1 MPGNNNPWAGE
12 LASRRKKNS
21 VTGRQTS
28 EGKSPKYAS
37 PPPASQQLEGKDIR
51 EALTSPQPP
60 TERTLGRISPAPLIS
75 CGEPKSPLIPLD
87 KAVPT
92 NPEPTVT
99 SAETEDS
106 FTPSNPCCTP
116 KQNSGKVKPEDN
128 EATKRQ
134 EVLNTK
140 RQEVPNTNKQEVP
153 NTKRQEVLNTKRQEE
168 PNTNKRQEVMQGGKA
183 AQSEQK
189 KPVKEEREAVQVSQ
203 ERKREKNPSKGET
216 IVEREVNGEEVKPS
230 KKEGDWLKESRK
242 NLKPVVQLFKAAES
256 ANPEVESPIEQLI
269 SNKGM
274 EESNKGEQLEE
285 WS

>member
-21 VTGRQTS
+21 VGRQTS
-28 EGKSPKYAS
+28 EGKSPKCAS
-37 PPPASQQLEGKDIR
+37 PAPQQLEGKDIR

-60 TERTLGRISPAPLIS
+60 RERTLGRTSPAPLIS

-128 EATKRQ
+128 EASKRQ
-134 EVLNTK
+134 EVLTTK
-140 RQEVPNTNKQEVP
+140 RQEVP
-153 NTKRQEVLNTKRQEE
+153 NTKRQEEPNTKRH
-168 PNTNKRQEVMQGGKA
+168 EVLQGGKA
-183 AQSEQK
+183 AESEQK
-189 KPVKEEREAVQVSQ
+189 KPVKEERGASQ
-203 ERKREKNPSKGET
+203 ERKREKKPSKGET
-216 IVEREVNGEEVKPS
+216 IVQREVNGEDVNPS
-230 KKEGDWLKESRK
+230 KREGDWLKESRK
-242 NLKPVVQLFKAAES
+242 NLRPVVQLFKATES

>member
-140 RQEVPNTNKQEVP
+140 RQEV
-153 NTKRQEVLNTKRQEE
+153 LNTKRQEE

-189 KPVKEEREAVQVSQ
+189 KPVKEEREAVQVSP
-203 ERKREKNPSKGET
+203 ERKREKKAAVKRET

-242 NLKPVVQLFKAAES
+242 NLRPVVQLFKAAES

>member
-140 RQEVPNTNKQEVP
+140 RQEV
-153 NTKRQEVLNTKRQEE
+153 LNTKRQEE

-189 KPVKEEREAVQVSQ
+189 KPVKEEREAVQVSP
-203 ERKREKNPSKGET
+203 ERKREKKAAVKRET

-242 NLKPVVQLFKAAES
+242 NLRPVVQLFKAAES

-269 SNKGM
+269 SNKGV
-274 EESNKGEQLEE
+274 EESNKGENFQGC
-285 WS
+285 S